1 MRLDV
6 GQPAF
11 ERERSA
17 VVKIY
22 PFETSSLVDVIN
34 GVETT
39 GIDFSPYMTQG
50 SMSAVDANFT
60 FTWDGT
66 GVFLANQPRANDI
79 VEVRENGDLLFVG
92 FVENVNTYQEQR
104 GARVY
109 QIVCRTRDAMGP
121 WRLKRITTIRFDE
134 GTALTAVAETVL
146 KQQGLDNV
154 EYIVPLG
161 GQTVP
166 HKNVQFTDVTP
177 WEILTEI
184 GLAIGA
190 QPICDAIS
198 RIKFVSRDVDRP
210 ADFNIGNEQLISI
223 NGGRG
228 IPQLTEFRLKW
239 LDRNLTEVVQEE
251 QVLGSTT
258 ITAGFWKGEQSEEVF
273 WSDDRRARAKNTRM
287 KVKQSCNS
295 GLLPIGSE
303 SYAQIDE
310 FHGEVT
316 VEVSIFVSGLATAS
330 LAAVLALDVTSDG
343 VVVFGFGAST
353 GETVPFGRVIR
364 GFAEASLLL
373 IMMSIGTGQY
383 DILGEPYDFVHARN
397 TTTAYNDAT
406 PYWSEQFVDEE
417 NDLIYD
423 EAHAQ
428 EVCVRELLYRTAEA
442 NLWNVT
448 MMDDWRIEIGD
459 IIQLSDNS
467 RLYVTG
473 YNRNLTRGSA
483 STLDVQGFRV

>member
-1 MRLDV
+1 VRLDV
-6 GQPAF
+6 SQPAL

-17 VVKIY
+17 TVTIY
-22 PFETSSLVDVIN
+22 PFATSDLIDVIN

-39 GIDFSPYMTQG
+39 GVDFSPYMVSG
-50 SMSAVDANFT
+50 SMSAAEARFT

-66 GVFLANQPRANDI
+66 GVFLANQPKANDI
-79 VEVRENGDLLFVG
+79 VRIEELGEPLFIG
-92 FVENVNTYQEQR
+92 FVENVTTYQEQR
-104 GARVY
+104 GTRVY
-109 QIVCRTRDAMGP
+109 EIACRTREAMGP
-121 WRLKRITTIRFDE
+121 WKAKRITTIRFDE
-134 GTALTAVAETVL
+134 GTALTAVAETII
-146 KQQGLDNV
+146 KQQGLEPS

-177 WEILTEI
+177 WEALTEI
-184 GLAIGA
+184 GLAIGR

-210 ADFNIGNEQLISI
+210 ADFVIGNEQLISI

-251 QVLGSTT
+251 QVLGSTS
-258 ITAGFWKGEQSEEVF
+258 ITAGFWKGSQTEDVYWSE
-273 WSDDRRARAKNTRM
+273 DRRQRAKNTRM
-287 KVKQSCNS
+287 KVKQSVNS

-310 FHGEVT
+310 FHGTVT
-316 VEVSIFVSGLATAS
+316 VNVSIFVSGLATAS
-330 LAAVLALDVTSDG
+330 LAAVLALDVLPDG
-343 VVVFGFGAST
+343 VQVGIT
-353 GETVPFGRVIR
+353 GTGITIPKGRVVR

-373 IMMSIGTGQY
+373 ILMSVGTGQY
-383 DILGEPYDFVHARN
+383 EILGEPYDFVHARN
-397 TTTAYNDAT
+397 TTTAYNDAS
-406 PYWSEQFVDEE
+406 PYWSEQYQDEE

-442 NLWNVT
+442 NLWNIT
-448 MMDDWRIEIGD
+448 MIDDWRIEIGD
-459 IIQLSDNS
+459 ILELSDSS

-473 YNRNLTRGSA
+473 YDRDLTRGSA
-483 STLDVQGFRV
+483 NILNVQGFRV